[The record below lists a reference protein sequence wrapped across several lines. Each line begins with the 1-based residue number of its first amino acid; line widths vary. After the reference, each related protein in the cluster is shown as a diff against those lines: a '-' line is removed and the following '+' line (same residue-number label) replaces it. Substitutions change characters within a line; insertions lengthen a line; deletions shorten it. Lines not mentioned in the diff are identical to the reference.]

1 MDEYLNK
8 ITLFFINILTS
19 ILSTVLVSIGLFCI
33 SWYAFT
39 QEFPPRIT
47 HVKEKWAHYQQM
59 IDQSQKALEKIQSLQ
74 VSASPQLVTLE
85 QRLQRLETE
94 VQELKAQKR

>member
-8 ITLFFINILTS
+8 LTLFFINILTS

-74 VSASPQLVTLE
+74 VSAPSQIIELE
-85 QRLQRLETE
+85 QRVKRLEAE
-94 VQELKAQKR
+94 VHSLKSRR